1 MSDDSGD
8 KAELLQAQLIELQ
21 TQVAFQEETISE
33 LNEALGLQQL
43 DIAALKRQWE
53 VMRDRYRELQAQ
65 LPDSQGDADE
75 PPPPHY

>member
-65 LPDSQGDADE
+65 LPDSQDDADE